1 MTDMKQSSDDQS
13 TSFGA
18 IVAEHLEV
26 AMRTQA
32 LAPLVDS
39 LADEICASLKAGNK
53 VMICGN
59 GGSAADSQ
67 HLAAEFVVRFS
78 TNRMALPAM
87 ALTTDTSILTAGV
100 NDFGPEQ
107 MFARQV
113 AAFGMKGDI
122 LLGITTSG
130 ESPNVLAA
138 FREAKQRG
146 VRTIC
151 LTGGTGGRAKEEAD
165 ICLLVPSQSV
175 ARIQEM
181 HILIGHAICS
191 AVDAAFGS

>member
-1 MTDMKQSSDDQS
+1 MIDKSPDHASAAL
-13 TSFGA
+13 FEA
-18 IVAEHLEV
+18 ILDEHLDV
-26 AMRTQA
+26 AMRMRA
-32 LAPLVDS
+32 LAPLIDV
-39 LADEICASLKAGNK
+39 AAGEIREALRRGNK
-53 VMICGN
+53 VLLCGN

-67 HLAAEFVVRFS
+67 HLATEFVVRFS
-78 TNRMALPAM
+78 KNRVALPAM

-165 ICLLVPSQSV
+165 ICLMVPSQSV
-175 ARIQEM
+175 A
-181 HILIGHAICS
+181 
-191 AVDAAFGS
+191 